1 MRAGSES
8 TMPLAAFLSDTS
20 GAVTVD
26 WVVLAASVVGLGVA
40 SAAAVGAGVGA
51 LGDDVESSLTRARVA
66 GAYVARMGFDD
77 IAGAVASGWGWRIW
91 GGQYDGWTDQA
102 GLGTF
107 ELTRSGLLGIVTP
120 DGGNMLDLDASP
132 GNMAIGRIVDNLT
145 AGETYSVTL
154 NAADGIGNNGVEVW
168 FGGERVGVIDPE
180 RSMSEYSF
188 DFVAGSGDGSNELVI
203 TGTGPADNYGAYI
216 HDIRIQ

>member
-1 MRAGSES
+1 MRL
-8 TMPLAAFLSDTS
+8 PAFLSDPS

-26 WVVLAASVVGLGVA
+26 WTVLAASVVGLGVA
-40 SAAAVGAGVGA
+40 SAGAVRTGTSA
-51 LGDDVESSLTRARVA
+51 LGDDVETALTRARVA
-66 GAYVARMGFDD
+66 GAYVARMGFDRVD
-77 IAGAVASGWGWRIW
+77 GAIASGWGFRIW
-91 GGQYDGWTDQA
+91 GSQYEGWTEQT
-102 GLGTF
+102 GLNTF
-107 ELTRSGLLGIVTP
+107 ELTRSGLFGIVTP

-132 GNMAIGRIVDNLT
+132 GNMAIGRTVENLT

-168 FGGERVGVIDPE
+168 FGGERVGVIDPGL
-180 RSMSEYSF
+180 SMSEYSF